1 MSINLHQAALS
12 VNGFAPKLE
21 EAKACYY
28 NGDWM
33 KVYDLFHELVNDTN
47 PQVVAEIKVI
57 YANIRR
63 KGSKDFS
70 QDLDEAL
77 ELYEEV
83 IKTQGVSQ
91 SILEKAKKAR
101 QKTVEAMHTLVGI
114 NALQP
119 NQKIENL
126 PLHLFLAYQEEDF
139 FTSLNYYRQVL
150 NTILNRD
157 LESSIEEGL
166 NSIEALSLSHE
177 ELLEKFP
184 EAELLLVT
192 LKEIASLFEQLEEGY
207 YKYWTD
213 TISEFIKKYPDQ
225 NESLDLP
232 DILLKLIEKQTNIPY
247 APDSTY
253 SLDMDIV
260 DNNLL
265 TIEKIL
271 SDETLGKRTIAKAYQ
286 LKGTILRYSNKIQKT
301 TGSSEEA
308 SLEAYLK
315 ACLYDYDLQWEIISA
330 IDRDYSR
337 VDVLTMYFK
346 LIDEQKDKFEQIY
359 PWLDRYGAPADFF
372 ISFMQS
378 LEHNSINETLF
389 SKFKAIFIQA
399 VKNHVDMNIE
409 AGLKDRLLLLIKS
422 CATHPNSAEL
432 DIWLEEMG
440 SKAHILSLEIF
451 EIPERYKDAL
461 DSTKIKEANEAYIKW
476 KNHYIQTFNQLCTLI
491 AEESETSDST
501 LSQAI
506 LRYKIS
512 SSSVQKRKGGK
523 LSPENGRKK
532 QKN

>member
-1 MSINLHQAALS
+1 MSINLHQAAPS
-12 VNGFAPKLE
+12 GNGFAPKLE

-47 PQVVAEIKVI
+47 PEVVAEIKVI

-63 KGSKDFS
+63 KGSKNFS

-77 ELYEEV
+77 ELYDEV

-91 SILEKAKKAR
+91 SILEKAEKAR
-101 QKTVEAMHTLVGI
+101 QKTVEALHTLVGI
-114 NALQP
+114 NTLQP
-119 NQKIENL
+119 NKIENL

-139 FTSLNYYRQVL
+139 FASLNYYRQVL

-157 LESSIEEGL
+157 LENSIEEGL
-166 NSIEALSLSHE
+166 KRIEALSLSHE

-192 LKEIASLFEQLEEGY
+192 LKEIAGLFEQLEEGY
-207 YKYWTD
+207 YKYWSE
-213 TISEFIKKYPDQ
+213 TISEFIKNYPDQ

-232 DILLKLIEKQTNIPY
+232 DILLKWIEKQTNIPY

-253 SLDMDIV
+253 SLDLHIV
-260 DNNLL
+260 NNNLL

-286 LKGTILRYSNKIQKT
+286 LKGTILRYSNRLQNI
-301 TGSSEEA
+301 TGDSEKEC
-308 SLEAYLK
+308 LEAYLK
-315 ACLYDYDLQWEIISA
+315 ACLYNYDLQWEIISA
-330 IDRDYSR
+330 LDRDYSR
-337 VDVLTMYFK
+337 VDLLTIYFK
-346 LIDEQKDKFEQIY
+346 LIDEQKDNFEQIH
-359 PWLDRYGAPADFF
+359 PWLDRYGTPANFF

-389 SKFKAIFIQA
+389 TKFKTIFIQA
-399 VKNHVDMNIE
+399 VKNHVDMKVE
-409 AGLKDRLLLLIKS
+409 TGLKDRLLALLKS
-422 CATHPNSAEL
+422 CATHPNSGEL
-432 DIWLEEMG
+432 EIWLEQIG
-440 SKAHILSLEIF
+440 HKTHSLNLEVI
-451 EIPERYKDAL
+451 EVPEQFRDAL
-461 DSTKIKEANEAYIKW
+461 DAAKIKEAYEDYIKW
-476 KNHYIQTFNQLCTLI
+476 KNHYIQTFNQLCTLM
-491 AEESETSDST
+491 AEENTDPA

-512 SSSVQKRKGGK
+512 SSSVHKRKGEN
-523 LSPENGRKK
+523 LSPESARKK